1 MPSKFFNTKP
11 SKLARSAYKA
21 GQAVGKREA
30 DERFIGADL
39 KVIYSFICRTL
50 HTEFGFGPDRLERL
64 LNKTQELYL
73 SDWEKLMDLKT
84 FEERVQWCVDRAEKE
99 TGISLLFGEEEK

>member
-1 MPSKFFNTKP
+1 MSSKFFGSRPRT
-11 SKLARSAYKA
+11 RIWSAYKA

-30 DERFIGADL
+30 DERLISADL

-73 SDWEKLMDLKT
+73 SDWEGLMDLKT
-84 FEERVQWCVDRAEKE
+84 FDERVQWCVDRAEQE